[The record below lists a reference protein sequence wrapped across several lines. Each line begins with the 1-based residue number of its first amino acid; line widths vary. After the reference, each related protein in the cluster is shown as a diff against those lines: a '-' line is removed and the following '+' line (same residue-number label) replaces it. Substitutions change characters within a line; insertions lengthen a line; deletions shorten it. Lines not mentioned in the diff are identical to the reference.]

1 MATFSSDPALPPLN
15 REERQSSRRRNISS
29 ASSSHHW
36 NNKKPKLKDV
46 SRSPNQHCHYRY
58 AILWPIPQP
67 FPAPGLTLLSLIGAG
82 GVGKCFLGQLES
94 LVQRRPEPK
103 IALVYISTSK
113 KAVYS
118 KDYSPIG
125 FSSAIASVASSSE
138 APLSPSDLADY
149 LAGASSKAI
158 IVDNTSSQDVA
169 DAYPLFLSRGISI
182 VTPNK
187 KAFSG
192 SYKLWQDIFNA
203 AAQSGARVY
212 HESSV
217 GAGLPVISTLKDLVE
232 TGDEVTKIEG
242 VFSGTMSFLFNSFA
256 PTSGSGGKWSAEVKK
271 AKELGYTEPDPRD
284 DLNGLDV
291 ARKLT
296 ILARLS
302 GLEVESPTS
311 FPVQS
316 LIPKEL
322 ESVASGDEFLEKLP
336 AFDAQMEETKAA
348 AEKEGKVVRFVGSI
362 DVASK
367 QVKVGLEKFDRS
379 HPIAA
384 LKGSD
389 NIISFYTKRY
399 GSNPL
404 IIQGAGAGGE
414 VTAMGVTSDLLKVL
428 SQLS

>member
-1 MATFSSDPALPPLN
+1 MAA
-15 REERQSSRRRNISS
+15 
-29 ASSSHHW
+29 
-36 NNKKPKLKDV
+36 PKQV
-46 SRSPNQHCHYRY
+46 Y
-58 AILWPIPQP
+58 IGIV
-67 FPAPGLTLLSLIGAG
+67 GAG
-82 GVGKCFLGQLES
+82 GVGKCFLSQLEQ
-94 LVQRRPEPK
+94 LAARRPTPK
-103 IALVYISTSK
+103 LNLCYISTSK
-113 KAVYS
+113 KALYNP
-118 KDYSPIG
+118 DFTPLEFG
-125 FSSAIASVASSSE
+125 SAVAK
-138 APLSPSDLADY
+138 L
-149 LAGASSKAI
+149 
-158 IVDNTSSQDVA
+158 TSSTTVPLTPTGLVECLATVPEGAKAVLVDSTSDQEVA
-169 DAYPLFLSRGISI
+169 ESYPLFLERGVSI

-192 SYKLWQDIFNA
+192 SYQLWQDIFA
-203 AAQSGARVY
+203 AATKSGAKLY
-212 HESSV
+212 HESSC
-217 GAGLPVISTLKDLVE
+217 GAGLPVISTLNDLMN
-232 TGDEVTKIEG
+232 TGDEVTRIEG

-256 PTSGSGGKWSAEVKK
+256 PTEGSGGKWSAEVKK

-302 GLEVESPTS
+302 GLPVESPTS

-322 ESVASGDEFLEKLP
+322 ESVSSGDEFLEKLP
-336 AFDAQMEETKAA
+336 EFDSQMEEVKVS

-404 IIQGAGAGGE
+404 VIQGAGAGGE
-414 VTAMGVTSDLLKVL
+414 VTAMGVTADLLKVL
-428 SQLS
+428 SQI

>member
-1 MATFSSDPALPPLN
+1 M
-15 REERQSSRRRNISS
+15 
-29 ASSSHHW
+29 
-36 NNKKPKLKDV
+36 
-46 SRSPNQHCHYRY
+46 
-58 AILWPIPQP
+58 
-67 FPAPGLTLLSLIGAG
+67 
-82 GVGKCFLGQLES
+82 GKCFLDQLAQ
-94 LVQRRPEPK
+94 LAVRRP
-103 IALVYISTSK
+103 ATRLSLCYISTSR
-113 KAVYS
+113 KALYN
-118 KDYSPIG
+118 KDYSEVG
-125 FSSAIASVASSSE
+125 MDNVLSSLAASSQ
-138 APLSPSDLADY
+138 APPSLPEVVNY
-149 LAGASSKAI
+149 LAGAPSKVVL
-158 IVDNTSSQDVA
+158 VDNTSSQDVA
-169 DAYPLFLSRGISI
+169 DAYPLVLSRGISI

-192 SYKLWQDIFNA
+192 SYQLWKDIFTA
-203 AAQSGARVY
+203 AATSGAKVF

-217 GAGLPVISTLKDLVE
+217 GAGLPVISTLKDLVD

-256 PTSGSGGKWSAEVKK
+256 PTSGAGGKWSEEVKK

-296 ILARLS
+296 ILARLA

-316 LIPKEL
+316 LIPAEL
-322 ESVASGDEFLEKLP
+322 ESVSSGDEFLEKLP

-348 AEKEGKVVRFVGSI
+348 AEREGKVVRFVGSI
-362 DVASK
+362 DMATK

-399 GSNPL
+399 GANPL

-428 SQLS
+428 SQIS

>member
-1 MATFSSDPALPPLN
+1 M
-15 REERQSSRRRNISS
+15 SR
-29 ASSSHHW
+29 
-36 NNKKPKLKDV
+36 PKDV
-46 SRSPNQHCHYRY
+46 YI
-58 AILWPIPQP
+58 AV
-67 FPAPGLTLLSLIGAG
+67 IGAG
-82 GVGKCFLGQLES
+82 GVGKCFLSQLETLSKRFSTKPSSPKLS
-94 LVQRRPEPK
+94 LVLVSRSKKVVYSPKYAALSYDNLSQTLADSTQEPLPLPK
-103 IALVYISTSK
+103 IIEFLA
-113 KAVYS
+113 A
-118 KDYSPIG
+118 
-125 FSSAIASVASSSE
+125 
-138 APLSPSDLADY
+138 APTKVIL
-149 LAGASSKAI
+149 
-158 IVDNTSSQDVA
+158 VDNTSSQDVA
-169 DAYPLFLSRGISI
+169 DQYPQVLSRGISI

-192 SYKLWQDIFNA
+192 SYKLWQSIFLEA
-203 AAQSGARVY
+203 ASSGAKVY

-217 GAGLPVISTLKDLVE
+217 GAGLPVISTLEELIN
-232 TGDEVTKIEG
+232 TGDSIERIEG

-256 PTSGSGGKWSAEVKK
+256 PTEGSGGKWSAEVTK

-296 ILARLS
+296 ILARLV
-302 GLEVESPTS
+302 GLQIESPTD

-322 ESVASGDEFLEKLP
+322 ESVASGDEFLQRLP
-336 AFDAQMEETKAA
+336 EFDAQMEETKVA

-362 DVASK
+362 KVAK
-367 QVKVGLEKFDRS
+367 KEVMVGLEKFDRS

-399 GSNPL
+399 GANPL

-414 VTAMGVTSDLLKVL
+414 VTAMGVTGDLLKVL
-428 SQLS
+428 DRLP

>member
-1 MATFSSDPALPPLN
+1 MAST
-15 REERQSSRRRNISS
+15 
-29 ASSSHHW
+29 
-36 NNKKPKLKDV
+36 
-46 SRSPNQHCHYRY
+46 NQVFI
-58 AILWPIPQP
+58 AV
-67 FPAPGLTLLSLIGAG
+67 IGAG
-82 GVGKCFLGQLES
+82 GVGKCFLSQLQT
-94 LVQRRPEPK
+94 LATRRPVPK
-103 IALVYISTSK
+103 LSLCYISTSK
-113 KAVYS
+113 KALF
-118 KDYSPIG
+118 KHDYTSIPYE
-125 FSSAIASVASSSE
+125 SAINDLAASTA
-138 APLSPSDLADY
+138 APLDLTKVVDY
-149 LAGASSKAI
+149 LAAAPSKVVL
-158 IVDNTSSQDVA
+158 VDNTSSQDVA
-169 DAYPLFLSRGISI
+169 NAYPVFLSRGISI

-192 SYKLWQDIFNA
+192 SYTLWQDIFTA
-203 AAQSGARVY
+203 ATTSGAKVY

-217 GAGLPVISTLKDLVE
+217 GAGLPVISTLKDLVD

-256 PTSGSGGKWSAEVKK
+256 PLEGSGGKWSEEVKK

-296 ILARLS
+296 ILARLA
-302 GLEVESPTS
+302 GLPVESPTS

-322 ESVASGDEFLEKLP
+322 ESVSSGDEFLQKLP
-336 AFDAQMEETKAA
+336 EFDSQMEETKAA
-348 AEKEGKVVRFVGSI
+348 AQKQGKVVRFVGSI
-362 DVASK
+362 DVATKS
-367 QVKVGLEKFDRS
+367 VKVGLEMFDRS

-404 IIQGAGAGGE
+404 IVQGAGAGGD

-428 SQLS
+428 SQI

>member
-1 MATFSSDPALPPLN
+1 MSSTS
-15 REERQSSRRRNISS
+15 Q
-29 ASSSHHW
+29 
-36 NNKKPKLKDV
+36 V
-46 SRSPNQHCHYRY
+46 YV
-58 AILWPIPQP
+58 AI
-67 FPAPGLTLLSLIGAG
+67 IGAG
-82 GVGKCFLGQLES
+82 GVGKCFLSQLQT
-94 LVQRRPEPK
+94 LATRRPVPK
-103 IALVYISTSK
+103 LNLCYISTSK
-113 KAVYS
+113 KALF
-118 KDYSPIG
+118 KQDYSVIPYE
-125 FSSAIASVASSSE
+125 SALNDLAASTA
-138 APLSPSDLADY
+138 APLDLSKVVDY
-149 LAGASSKAI
+149 LAAAPSKVVL
-158 IVDNTSSQDVA
+158 VDNTSSQDVA
-169 DAYPLFLSRGISI
+169 NAYPVFLSRGISI

-192 SYKLWQDIFNA
+192 SYTLWQDIFTSA
-203 AAQSGARVY
+203 TTSGAKIY

-217 GAGLPVISTLKDLVE
+217 GAGLPVISTLKDLVD

-256 PTSGSGGKWSAEVKK
+256 PLEGSGGKWSEEVKK

-296 ILARLS
+296 ILARLA
-302 GLEVESPTS
+302 GLPVESPTS

-322 ESVASGDEFLEKLP
+322 ESVASGDEFLQKLP
-336 AFDAQMEETKAA
+336 EFDSQMEETKAA
-348 AEKEGKVVRFVGSI
+348 AQNQGKVVRFVGSI
-362 DVASK
+362 DVATKS
-367 QVKVGLEKFDRS
+367 VKVGLEMFDRS

-404 IIQGAGAGGE
+404 IVQGAGAGGD

-428 SQLS
+428 SQV

>member
-1 MATFSSDPALPPLN
+1 MAAT
-15 REERQSSRRRNISS
+15 
-29 ASSSHHW
+29 
-36 NNKKPKLKDV
+36 
-46 SRSPNQHCHYRY
+46 PNQVSI
-58 AILWPIPQP
+58 AI
-67 FPAPGLTLLSLIGAG
+67 IGAG
-82 GVGKCFLGQLES
+82 GVGKCFLNQLAA
-94 LVQRRPEPK
+94 LAVRRPTPK
-103 IALVYISTSK
+103 LNLCYISTSK
-113 KAVYS
+113 KALFNN
-118 KDYSPIG
+118 DY
-125 FSSAIASVASSSE
+125 ALNTDNVLQQLSSSPNGPF
-138 APLSPSDLADY
+138 ALTMLAEY
-149 LAGASSKAI
+149 LANAPSKAI
-158 IVDNTSSQDVA
+158 LVDNTSSQDVA

-192 SYKLWQDIFNA
+192 SYKLWQDIFTA
-203 AAQSGARVY
+203 AGTSGAKVY
-212 HESSV
+212 HESSC
-217 GAGLPVISTLKDLVE
+217 GAGLPIISTIKDLID
-232 TGDEVTKIEG
+232 TGDEITKIEG

-256 PTSGSGGKWSAEVKK
+256 PLDGQGGQWSAEVKK

-296 ILARLS
+296 ILARYA
-302 GLEVESPTS
+302 GLPVESPTS

-322 ESVASGDEFLEKLP
+322 ESVSSGDEFLEKLP
-336 AFDAQMEETKAA
+336 QFDAQMEDIKASA
-348 AEKEGKVVRFVGSI
+348 QAQGKVVRFVGSI
-362 DVASK
+362 DVAS
-367 QVKVGLEKFDRS
+367 QSVKVGLEMFDRS

-414 VTAMGVTSDLLKVL
+414 VTAMGVTSDLIKVL
-428 SQLS
+428 GQIA

>member
-1 MATFSSDPALPPLN
+1 VIYN
-15 REERQSSRRRNISS
+15 
-29 ASSSHHW
+29 
-36 NNKKPKLKDV
+36 
-46 SRSPNQHCHYRY
+46 PNYT
-58 AILWPIPQP
+58 PIA
-67 FPAPGLTLLSLIGAG
+67 FPELHKS
-82 GVGKCFLGQLES
+82 
-94 LVQRRPEPK
+94 
-103 IALVYISTSK
+103 
-113 KAVYS
+113 
-118 KDYSPIG
+118 
-125 FSSAIASVASSSE
+125 
-138 APLSPSDLADY
+138 LADSNQDPLPLPKVVEY
-149 LAGASSKAI
+149 LAAAPAKVVL
-158 IVDNTSSQDVA
+158 VDNTSSQDVA
-169 DAYPLFLSRGISI
+169 DTYPQFLSKGISI

-192 SYKLWQDIFNA
+192 SYQLWQDIFSA
-203 AAQSGARVY
+203 ASSSGAKVY

-217 GAGLPVISTLKDLVE
+217 GAGLPVISTLKDLVD
-232 TGDEVTKIEG
+232 TGDSITKIEG

-256 PTSGSGGKWSAEVKK
+256 PTDGLGGKWSAEVVK

-296 ILARLS
+296 ILARLA
-302 GLEVESPTS
+302 GLPVESPTS

-322 ESVASGDEFLEKLP
+322 ESVASGEEFLERLP
-336 AFDAQMEETKAA
+336 GFDSQMEDTKTS

-362 DVASK
+362 DVAK
-367 QVKVGLEKFDRS
+367 KEVKVGLEKFDRS

-414 VTAMGVTSDLLKVL
+414 VTAMGVTADLIKVL
-428 SQLS
+428 ERLA

>member
-1 MATFSSDPALPPLN
+1 MAAAK
-15 REERQSSRRRNISS
+15 QVNI
-29 ASSSHHW
+29 
-36 NNKKPKLKDV
+36 
-46 SRSPNQHCHYRY
+46 
-58 AILWPIPQP
+58 AI
-67 FPAPGLTLLSLIGAG
+67 IGAG
-82 GVGKCFLGQLES
+82 GVGKCFLGQLET
-94 LVQRRPEPK
+94 LAQRRPSPK
-103 IALVYISTSK
+103 LVLTYISTSK
-113 KAVYS
+113 KAIYNS
-118 KDYSPIG
+118 DYA
-125 FSSAIASVASSSE
+125 AIAINDVSSKLASSSQVPL
-138 APLSPSDLADY
+138 APPKLIEY
-149 LAGASSKAI
+149 LKSSGSKTVL
-158 IVDNTSSQDVA
+158 VDNTSSQDVA
-169 DAYPLFLSRGISI
+169 DAYPLFLGNGISI

-192 SYKLWQDIFNA
+192 SYKLWQDIFSA
-203 AAQSGARVY
+203 AEQSGAKVY

-217 GAGLPVISTLKDLVE
+217 GAGLPVISTLNDLVN

-256 PTSGSGGKWSAEVKK
+256 PTSGKGGQWSAEVRK

-296 ILARLS
+296 ILARLA

-322 ESVASGDEFLEKLP
+322 ESVATGDEFLEKLP
-336 AFDAQMEETKAA
+336 AFDSQMEETKAA

-367 QVKVGLEKFDRS
+367 QVKVGLEKFDLS

-414 VTAMGVTSDLLKVL
+414 VTAMGVTSDLIKVL
-428 SQLS
+428 SQVA

>member
-1 MATFSSDPALPPLN
+1 MASA
-15 REERQSSRRRNISS
+15 RQVYI
-29 ASSSHHW
+29 A
-36 NNKKPKLKDV
+36 V
-46 SRSPNQHCHYRY
+46 
-58 AILWPIPQP
+58 
-67 FPAPGLTLLSLIGAG
+67 IGTG
-82 GVGKCFLGQLES
+82 GVGKCFLSQLS
-94 LVQRRPEPK
+94 ALTKRRTSQKLV
-103 IALVYISTSK
+103 LCYISTSK
-113 KAVYS
+113 KAIYND
-118 KDYSPIG
+118 DYAAIDIDNAVSALA
-125 FSSAIASVASSSE
+125 SSAQS
-138 APLSPSDLADY
+138 PLALNNLVTY
-149 LAGASSKAI
+149 LAASGYKTVL
-158 IVDNTSSQDVA
+158 VDNTSNQEIA
-169 DAYPLFLSRGISI
+169 DSYPIFLERGISV

-203 AAQSGARVY
+203 SATSGARVY

-217 GAGLPVISTLKDLVE
+217 GAGLPVISTLNDLVE

-296 ILARLS
+296 ILARLA
-302 GLEVESPTS
+302 GLPVESPTS

-322 ESVASGDEFLEKLP
+322 ESASSGDEFLAKLP
-336 AFDAQMEETKAA
+336 EFDSQMEQVKAE

-362 DVASK
+362 DVGAK
-367 QVKVGLEKFDRS
+367 QVKVGLEKFDLS

-414 VTAMGVTSDLLKVL
+414 VTAMGVTADLLKVL
-428 SQLS
+428 SQIY

>member
-1 MATFSSDPALPPLN
+1 MPAN
-15 REERQSSRRRNISS
+15 Q
-29 ASSSHHW
+29 
-36 NNKKPKLKDV
+36 V
-46 SRSPNQHCHYRY
+46 SI
-58 AILWPIPQP
+58 AI
-67 FPAPGLTLLSLIGAG
+67 IGAG
-82 GVGKCFLGQLES
+82 GVGKCFLSQLQA
-94 LVQRRPEPK
+94 LAARRPTPK
-103 IALVYISTSK
+103 LSLIYISTSK
-113 KAVYS
+113 KAIFKS
-118 KDYSPIG
+118 DYSPTPLE
-125 FSSAIASVASSSE
+125 SAIQELGAAST
-138 APLSPSDLADY
+138 APLALPKVIEY
-149 LAGASSKAI
+149 LAAAPSKVVL
-158 IVDNTSSQDVA
+158 VDNTSSQDVA
-169 DAYPLFLSRGISI
+169 DSYPAFLKSGISI

-192 SYKLWQDIFNA
+192 SYQLWQDIFNA
-203 AAQSGARVY
+203 ASTSGAKVY

-217 GAGLPVISTLKDLVE
+217 GAGLPVISTLKDLVD

-256 PTSGSGGKWSAEVKK
+256 PLEGSGGKWSAEVKK

-296 ILARLS
+296 ILARLA
-302 GLEVESPTS
+302 GLPVESPTS

-316 LIPKEL
+316 LIPTAL
-322 ESVASGDEFLEKLP
+322 ESVSSGDEFLQRLP
-336 AFDAQMEETKAA
+336 EFDSEMEETKAA
-348 AEKEGKVVRFVGSI
+348 AEKQGKVVRFVGSI

-367 QVKVGLEKFDRS
+367 AVKVGLEKFDRS

-404 IIQGAGAGGE
+404 IVQGAGAGGD

-428 SQLS
+428 SQI

>member
-1 MATFSSDPALPPLN
+1 MAA
-15 REERQSSRRRNISS
+15 
-29 ASSSHHW
+29 
-36 NNKKPKLKDV
+36 NNKV
-46 SRSPNQHCHYRY
+46 FV
-58 AILWPIPQP
+58 AI
-67 FPAPGLTLLSLIGAG
+67 IGAG
-82 GVGKCFLGQLES
+82 GVGKCFLSQFEALS
-94 LVQRRPEPK
+94 KRRPTPK
-103 IALVYISTSK
+103 LSLCYISTSK
-113 KAVYS
+113 KAIFNP
-118 KDYSPIG
+118 D
-125 FSSAIASVASSSE
+125 FSINTENALQELAASTKPPMS
-138 APLSPSDLADY
+138 LSQVADY
-149 LAGASSKAI
+149 LATAPSKVI
-158 IVDNTSSQDVA
+158 LVDNTSSQDVA
-169 DAYPLFLSRGISI
+169 DTYPLFLSRGISI

-192 SYKLWQDIFNA
+192 SFKLWQDIFTA
-203 AAQSGARVY
+203 AATSGAKVY

-217 GAGLPVISTLKDLVE
+217 GAGLPVISTLKDLVD

-256 PTSGSGGKWSAEVKK
+256 PVEGSGGQWSAEVKK

-296 ILARLS
+296 ILARLA
-302 GLEVESPTS
+302 GLPVESPTS

-322 ESVASGDEFLEKLP
+322 ESVSSGDEFLQRLP
-336 AFDAQMEETKAA
+336 EFDSQMDEVKNAAQKQ
-348 AEKEGKVVRFVGSI
+348 GKVVRFVGSI
-362 DVASK
+362 DVATK
-367 QVKVGLEKFDRS
+367 AVKVGLEEFDKS

-399 GSNPL
+399 GANPL

-428 SQLS
+428 SQIS

>member
-1 MATFSSDPALPPLN
+1 MAAA
-15 REERQSSRRRNISS
+15 RQVNI
-29 ASSSHHW
+29 
-36 NNKKPKLKDV
+36 
-46 SRSPNQHCHYRY
+46 
-58 AILWPIPQP
+58 AI
-67 FPAPGLTLLSLIGAG
+67 IGVG
-82 GVGKCFLGQLES
+82 GVGKCFLSQLES
-94 LVQRRPEPK
+94 LTQRRPSPK
-103 IALVYISTSK
+103 LVLTYISTSK
-113 KAVYS
+113 KALYNTNYAAVPLS
-118 KDYSPIG
+118 G
-125 FSSAIASVASSSE
+125 VASALASSE
-138 APLSPSDLADY
+138 QSPLPLPKLVDWLSAS
-149 LAGASSKAI
+149 GAKTVL
-158 IVDNTSSQDVA
+158 VDNTSSQDVA
-169 DAYPLFLSRGISI
+169 DAYPLFLDRGISI

-187 KAFSG
+187 KAFSS
-192 SYKLWQDIFNA
+192 SYKLWQDIFA
-203 AAQSGARVY
+203 AAERSGAKVY

-242 VFSGTMSFLFNSFA
+242 VFSGTLSFLFNSFA
-256 PTSGSGGKWSAEVKK
+256 PVSGTGGGKWSAEVRR

-296 ILARLS
+296 ILARLA
-302 GLEVESPTS
+302 GLPVESPTS

-322 ESVASGDEFLEKLP
+322 EAVASGDEFLDKLP
-336 AFDAQMEETKAA
+336 TFDGQMEEIKAE

-362 DVASK
+362 DVATK
-367 QVKVGLEKFDRS
+367 QVKVGLEKFDKS

-404 IIQGAGAGGE
+404 IVQGAGAGGE

-428 SQLS
+428 SQIA